1 MDNNM
6 RLVITL
12 KSGKSIVCTLKN
24 DEIFKIEMMYRTFL
38 MNDKNTDDNACKC
51 INIVKEQ
58 NGKVYEIV
66 TIDITE
72 ISSIQVEDFYK
83 K

>member
-1 MDNNM
+1 MEKKFRNFLN
-6 RLVITL
+6 
-12 KSGKSIVCTLKN
+12 SGK
-24 DEIFKIEMMYRTFL
+24 D
-38 MNDKNTDDNACKC
+38 DKVDKV

-58 NGKVYEIV
+58 NGKIFEIV
-66 TIDITE
+66 TVDIIE